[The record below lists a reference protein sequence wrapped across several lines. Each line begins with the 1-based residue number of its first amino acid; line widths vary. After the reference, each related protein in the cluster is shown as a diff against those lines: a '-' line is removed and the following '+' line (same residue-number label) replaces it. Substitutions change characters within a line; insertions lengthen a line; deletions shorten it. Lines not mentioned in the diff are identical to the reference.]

1 MAGAWQEGA
10 RGREQLRSLPH
21 PSQLPPLS
29 HHLSATTSQPP
40 PLRHHLSATTDCSPG
55 EQRVAKR
62 HARRAA
68 APRSLGEGA
77 HAILERVQRR
87 VDLRAFPLPL
97 LRNGV
102 QQQRQKVEPGP
113 CRVFRA
119 PRGYMGYVHSED
131 GAVVWMQLSDVAH
144 TKARPTI

>member
-10 RGREQLRSLPH
+10 RWPEQLRSLSH
-21 PSQLPPLS
+21 PSQLPPLRY
-29 HHLSATTSQPP
+29 H
-40 PLRHHLSATTDCSPG
+40 DYSPG

-68 APRSLGEGA
+68 ATRSLGEGA

-102 QQQRQKVEPGP
+102 QQQRQKVQQRQKAGPGT
-113 CRVFRA
+113 V
-119 PRGYMGYVHSED
+119 
-131 GAVVWMQLSDVAH
+131 
-144 TKARPTI
+144 